1 MTLTRQ
7 QQINL
12 GRAGLIPCRVWLT
25 PEQAAPAKA
34 ASEENIK
41 AVIAAKSQIR
51 DAMQEGG
58 E

>member
-12 GRAGLIPCRVWLT
+12 GRAGLIPCRLWLT
-25 PEQAAPAKA
+25 PEQAASAKA

-41 AVIAAKSQIR
+41 AVIAAKK
-51 DAMQEGG
+51 G
-58 E
+58 ERE